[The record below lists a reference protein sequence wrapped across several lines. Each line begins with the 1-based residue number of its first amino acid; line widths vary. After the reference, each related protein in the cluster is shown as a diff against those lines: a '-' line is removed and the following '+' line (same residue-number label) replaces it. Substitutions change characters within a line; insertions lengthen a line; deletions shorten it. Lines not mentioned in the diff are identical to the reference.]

1 MMEILTNTADERDLP
16 LLERDLC
23 AFSMLHKTLSQPCE
37 RIVTDHERM
46 ILCLSAAP
54 YPVWVW
60 LPQDAREE
68 ELARAYALMRAEF
81 AGCTFNVGQ
90 ALGAYAAA
98 QGMRVTMR
106 MNAYACDALRPHDGR
121 APGGHFCLA
130 GAADALLAG
139 AWMERFRVECGLGG
153 MYAESGRAVAER
165 LIGIRRLFLW
175 KDGEGRPRAM
185 CGVRQD
191 GMAAALTNVFTEPG
205 SRRRGYGAALVR
217 DVTQALLAQNMQ
229 PTLYADADYPAS
241 NACYRRVG
249 YEKRGEIVTVA
260 DA

>member
-81 AGCTFNVGQ
+81 AG
-90 ALGAYAAA
+90 
-98 QGMRVTMR
+98 
-106 MNAYACDALRPHDGR
+106 
-121 APGGHFCLA
+121 
-130 GAADALLAG
+130 
-139 AWMERFRVECGLGG
+139 
-153 MYAESGRAVAER
+153 
-165 LIGIRRLFLW
+165 
-175 KDGEGRPRAM
+175 
-185 CGVRQD
+185 
-191 GMAAALTNVFTEPG
+191 
-205 SRRRGYGAALVR
+205 
-217 DVTQALLAQNMQ
+217 
-229 PTLYADADYPAS
+229 
-241 NACYRRVG
+241 
-249 YEKRGEIVTVA
+249 
-260 DA
+260 